1 MISLKFVCEYCSI
14 NRKFTFTVVDLLPR
28 NSQNNR
34 HISFSG
40 LKMADSLY
48 KAISAMSLVDDDP
61 IVLPDDPKFR
71 VFEANENSLLGRLLN
86 PDCQVMSRMI
96 NYMATAWRVYGR
108 VRGIALSRD
117 RFQFIFQREEDL
129 ITVLKD
135 RPWSYNHWTLLLE
148 RWCPSPPK
156 DFLTS
161 LEVWI
166 RIRNIPMNY
175 YTSETMYTLAKKIGH
190 VEEIAYDPKVSQA
203 TDYIRAKV
211 TLDVEKPAFEAK
223 NLIIPGGDITVISY
237 EYEKLHKRCFSCFRL
252 THEKTRCPYAKRKH
266 TKPDPNNNKPS
277 VRTPTTEKS
286 AATNKDGKLLEGP
299 PGFPALFLKLSQED
313 QRMAI
318 QYVSHADE
326 TERRARIQRVQ
337 NSIVEAP
344 GVQDVMLRISHD
356 LNKDKG
362 HVFNYNFQQNQK
374 SVLARLG
381 KAPAVSLP
389 DPVIESGYE
398 SEKSVG
404 QGSSSNL
411 LVQGATVFSVGIAPP
426 VSTGNQGSKKRN
438 RNRPPAWVRRTRT
451 NVNSTSLSENK
462 VLESSQD
469 SMGKRKASSSTV
481 PKANKSSKTQ
491 EQTVASDLKPLP
503 SQ

>member
-1 MISLKFVCEYCSI
+1 M
-14 NRKFTFTVVDLLPR
+14 
-28 NSQNNR
+28 
-34 HISFSG
+34 
-40 LKMADSLY
+40 
-48 KAISAMSLVDDDP
+48 
-61 IVLPDDPKFR
+61 
-71 VFEANENSLLGRLLN
+71 FEANENSLLGRLLN

-96 NYMATAWRVYGR
+96 NYMPTAWRVNGR

-135 RPWSYNHWTLLLE
+135 RPWSYNHWTLMLE

-166 RIRNIPMNY
+166 RIRNILMNY

-203 TDYIRAKV
+203 TDYNRAKV
-211 TLDVEKPAFEAK
+211 TLEVDKPAFEAK
-223 NLIIPGGDITVISY
+223 NLIIPGGDITVITY

-252 THEKTRCPYAKRKH
+252 THEKTRCSYAKGKH
-266 TKPDPNNNKPS
+266 TKPGPNKISPS
-277 VRTPTTEKS
+277 DRMPITEKS
-286 AATNKDGKLLEGP
+286 VAPNKDGKLLEGP
-299 PGFPALFLKLSQED
+299 PGFPSLFPELSQED

-337 NSIVEAP
+337 NSIAEAP
-344 GVQDVMLRISHD
+344 RVQDNMLRISHY

-362 HVFNYNFQQNQK
+362 HVFNYNFQQNEK
-374 SVLARLG
+374 SAHARLD
-381 KAPAVSLP
+381 KAPAVSPP
-389 DPVIESGYE
+389 DHVIESDYE

-411 LVQGATVFSVGIAPP
+411 QVQGATVFRVGISPP
-426 VSTGNQGSKKRN
+426 VFTGNQGSKKRN
-438 RNRPPAWVRRTRT
+438 RNRPPARVRRTRT
-451 NVNSTSLSENK
+451 NVNSTPLKESK
-462 VLESSQD
+462 DLESSQD

>member
-1 MISLKFVCEYCSI
+1 
-14 NRKFTFTVVDLLPR
+14 
-28 NSQNNR
+28 
-34 HISFSG
+34 
-40 LKMADSLY
+40 
-48 KAISAMSLVDDDP
+48 
-61 IVLPDDPKFR
+61 
-71 VFEANENSLLGRLLN
+71 
-86 PDCQVMSRMI
+86 
-96 NYMATAWRVYGR
+96 
-108 VRGIALSRD
+108 
-117 RFQFIFQREEDL
+117 
-129 ITVLKD
+129 
-135 RPWSYNHWTLLLE
+135 
-148 RWCPSPPK
+148 
-156 DFLTS
+156 
-161 LEVWI
+161 
-166 RIRNIPMNY
+166 
-175 YTSETMYTLAKKIGH
+175 
-190 VEEIAYDPKVSQA
+190 
-203 TDYIRAKV
+203 
-211 TLDVEKPAFEAK
+211 
-223 NLIIPGGDITVISY
+223 
-237 EYEKLHKRCFSCFRL
+237 
-252 THEKTRCPYAKRKH
+252 
-266 TKPDPNNNKPS
+266 
-277 VRTPTTEKS
+277 
-286 AATNKDGKLLEGP
+286 GP

-469 SMGKRKASSSTV
+469 SMGKRKASSSTLMSNDEKLGGAIRAESTFWDFRNFATNWIEKIV
-481 PKANKSSKTQ
+481 EKGWNATLPDGNTSLTDRINSCRSALARWKKTQ
-491 EQTVASDLKPLP
+491 NMNSQSNIERLTKLAPADDIVKCNIAASWSDTSRKSGASWIVRNSRGKVLRHGRRSFSFVQSRELAELLAIFWAIESMNSMRKDEIIFESSCERARACFLYPSSCSGAVEIVGNICDLVQRFQHWSLDHVLETRNVLAQRIVTSVTVDHRYQSYIASGGPNWLKELITYEARNVAPL
-503 SQ
+503 